1 MEDINK
7 QIGLNLKRIRKKLGL
22 NQTEMASVIGV
33 SFQQVQK
40 YESGI
45 NRITLDKAIFYSKE
59 FNFDI
64 RELAK
69 GI

>member
-22 NQTEMASVIGV
+22 NQTEMASIIQV

-40 YESGI
+40 YEKNI
-45 NRITLDKAIFYSKE
+45 NKLTFDKAIVISKHLK
-59 FNFDI
+59 FDI